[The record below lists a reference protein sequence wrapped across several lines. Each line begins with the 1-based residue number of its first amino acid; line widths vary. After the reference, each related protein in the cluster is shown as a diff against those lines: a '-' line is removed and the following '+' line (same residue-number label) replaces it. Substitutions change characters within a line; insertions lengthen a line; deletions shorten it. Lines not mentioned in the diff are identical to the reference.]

1 MNSNILMRQLGFFS
15 WPSEFK
21 NQANQDSKR
30 NTGSNNKYV
39 YYTKQKLNFLS
50 MIWLYVFDE
59 NLSKKNYTM

>member
-30 NTGSNNKYV
+30 KHRNNKYV